1 MSTGLSRNEAVRA
14 LLLLLPRVIGRAKRA
29 KIPEELSCFS
39 LAPRHLS
46 LFSYLQFDGPMPV
59 NELARRLQVAPATVS
74 LMVSELSKKGL
85 LDRREDENDRRR
97 TIVSIAPARKDAVE
111 QWIASTANAWQAAM
125 DPLTDE
131 QRQFFVDTLARFERE
146 LNSDDR
152 V

>member
-1 MSTGLSRNEAVRA
+1 MSTGLSKTEAVRA

-59 NELARRLQVAPATVS
+59 NELAKRLEVAPATVS
-74 LMVSELSKKGL
+74 LMISELSRKGL
-85 LDRREDENDRRR
+85 LERREDEKDRRR
-97 TIVSIAPARKDAVE
+97 TIVSIAPDRKDAVE
-111 QWIASTANAWQAAM
+111 QWIASTARAWQAAM

-131 QRQFFVDTLARFERE
+131 QRQFFVDTLSRFERE
-146 LNSDDR
+146 LNSDHR
-152 V
+152 E

>member
-1 MSTGLSRNEAVRA
+1 MSTGLSKTEAVRA

-29 KIPEELSCFS
+29 RIPAELSSFS

-59 NELARRLQVAPATVS
+59 NELASRLQVAPATVS

-125 DPLTDE
+125 EPLTDE

-146 LNSDDR
+146 LNSDDHE
-152 V
+152 

>member
-1 MSTGLSRNEAVRA
+1 MSTGLSKAEAVRA

-29 KIPEELSCFS
+29 RIPEELSCFS

-59 NELARRLQVAPATVS
+59 NELASRLQVAPATVS

-85 LDRREDENDRRR
+85 LDRREDEKDRRR

-125 DPLTDE
+125 EPLTDE

-152 V
+152 E